1 MIEEKLKHK
10 GIELP
15 SPPTPA
21 GVYVPAVRVGN
32 LVFVAGQ
39 IPSVRGVLKYKGKLV
54 KDIALEDGYQAAR
67 VCALNALSV
76 LKNELGTLDR
86 VVRIVRVGGF
96 VNCTDDFTD
105 QPKVINGASDL
116 LVEVFGD
123 AGKHARVAVGTNALP
138 LGAAV
143 EVEILA
149 EIKG

>member
-1 MIEEKLKHK
+1 MIEEQLKRK

-15 SPPTPA
+15 EPPKPA
-21 GVYVPAVRVGN
+21 GVYLPAVTVRN

-39 IPSVRGVLKYKGKLV
+39 IPSVKGVLRYKGKLV
-54 KDIALEDGYQAAR
+54 KDITLEDGYQAAR

-76 LKNELGTLDR
+76 LKSELGTLDK
-86 VVRIVRVGGF
+86 VTRIVRVSGF

-116 LVEVFGD
+116 LIEVFGD

>member
-1 MIEEKLKHK
+1 MIEEQLKRK

-15 SPPTPA
+15 EPPKPA
-21 GVYVPAVRVGN
+21 GVYLPAVTVRN

-39 IPSVRGVLKYKGKLV
+39 IPSVKGVLRYKGKLV
-54 KDIALEDGYQAAR
+54 KDITLEDGYQAAR
-67 VCALNALSV
+67 ICALNALSV
-76 LKNELGTLDR
+76 LKSELGTLDR

-96 VNCTDDFTD
+96 VNCTDDFAD
-105 QPKVINGASDL
+105 QSKVINGASDL
-116 LVEVFGD
+116 LIEVFGD